1 MQSGGPRTTPSGYPG
16 GPVVPSGQLSP
27 QHSTAGTSQLHQQQH
42 TRSMNQHPTSQSV
55 GYSTTGRM
63 SIHQQLTAVTPTAH
77 PQHGQQGPVSF
88 TRALEMTENIAKE
101 GQLVHSS
108 SGSQV
113 PNTGK
118 AQAQSS
124 STDNSTQDNQKRD
137 SVYDVNNYE
146 ISV

>member
-27 QHSTAGTSQLHQQQH
+27 THSAATTSQVHHQQQH
-42 TRSMNQHPTSQSV
+42 MRSTSQQPTQQSL

-63 SIHQQLTAVTPTAH
+63 SVHQQHASASTH
-77 PQHGQQGPVSF
+77 QQHNQQGPVSF
-88 TRALEMTENIAKE
+88 TRALEMTENIAKD
-101 GQLVHSS
+101 GQQIQTHP
-108 SGSQV
+108 GSQNQSTIQV
-113 PNTGK
+113 QAGGSVDNT
-118 AQAQSS
+118 A
-124 STDNSTQDNQKRD
+124 QDNQKRD